1 MSVRYFLDTNVF
13 VYEFDTRDREKSLRS
28 SQLIRSAISTKQG
41 LVSYQVVQEFFN
53 VAFTRFEEPLTLPVA
68 EEYFST
74 IFKPLLAV
82 QSSPRLFVEAIRIRT
97 QHQFSWYDSL
107 IVAAA
112 QESGCSVLYTEDM
125 QDGRRIGTG
134 AAPVHDPVQLQQ
146 RGIVTAC
153 GEG

>member
-13 VYEFDTRDREKSLRS
+13 IHDFDTRDREKSLRS

-125 QDGRRIGTG
+125 QDGRRIGG
-134 AAPVHDPVQLQQ
+134 LKIENPYRRRAAN
-146 RGIVTAC
+146 
-153 GEG
+153 